1 MAVEELFIH
10 PTTSAH
16 PGLPLDTKVDLT
28 QNGKESCSAL
38 RIFEVMSSFFPV
50 LLCLAY
56 CHSKPRR
63 RSLAESQFTFV
74 KLLLSKGL
82 QGIVKLSL
90 ALFISR

>member
-38 RIFEVMSSFFPV
+38 RIFEVMSSFFLFFCV
-50 LLCLAY
+50 SLIVIQNQEGEALQN
-56 CHSKPRR
+56 HSLR
-63 RSLAESQFTFV
+63 L
-74 KLLLSKGL
+74 
-82 QGIVKLSL
+82 
-90 ALFISR
+90 